1 MLGPLPSKCLGPYRG
16 KIVLIVST
24 SCLVHLFILHIRTI
38 RIIYIILLYIYLY
51 IIIFILY
58 KNVVPTFYKQLSVYK
73 IIIQNIQSVLYFQK
87 REDQNLCSWKFA
99 TLQWI
104 QTFAKASWHYFQCSL
119 SNGDIVFTFNFFKE
133 AVSPDLY
140 SFSLKFSRAVTNL
153 CDILVNWISL
163 QPMLKTG
170 VLELYTE
177 ILNLVGLSF

>member
-1 MLGPLPSKCLGPYRG
+1 MSWSISRWNTV
-16 KIVLIVST
+16 VLIVST

-38 RIIYIILLYIYLY
+38 RIIYIILLYIYIYIIIFILYIILLYIYIY

-58 KNVVPTFYKQLSVYK
+58 KNVVQTFYKQLSVYK

-133 AVSPDLY
+133 ALSPDLY
-140 SFSLKFSRAVTNL
+140 SFSLKFSRAVT
-153 CDILVNWISL
+153 
-163 QPMLKTG
+163 KG
-170 VLELYTE
+170 VWRFQEK
-177 ILNLVGLSF
+177 